1 MRFSKVGTLSTWWVF
16 STAMLSGLYRPQ
28 PATVATIWDA
38 PYLQTHHTYFTMKIF
53 CFTIIWL
60 LLFGNSFAQIKQDEI
75 VVIYTD
81 SILNNFSSKP
91 IGINMDYFMDDDN
104 YLKPR
109 ISTAEALKKMGVKY
123 LRYPGGNKS
132 DFYFFSTPP
141 YQKSRPTL
149 ARTGRDAVGGRYTTL
164 NASCTDFKEDPLD
177 FDEFMTLCKSI
188 GAEPVIVVA
197 ADEYLKKYTA
207 GSTWSTR
214 EQLITHAKEWVRYAN
229 IKKKYAIKYW
239 MIGNESWHESN
250 PNSSA
255 GIYAQ
260 DVKDFSIAMKGV
272 DPSIRIVPNGN
283 SQAWWDTLFNIA
295 NGYFNAISISN
306 YTVYNYTNGFKT
318 YKDSLHNFV
327 ANVDIAKD
335 AISKYIPAEKQKD
348 FKIIVAE
355 YGPFDWTNK
364 WPHLNNMG
372 LAMANF
378 EITGQQLMEPKIDF
392 SCFWNTRWINNAT
405 KNEAYDAL
413 DRNGNINAIGMSL
426 YIWAN
431 NIGNCMIK
439 TNSNNP
445 LKTFASI
452 DSASKKLF
460 LYVINKSNNKEKII
474 ASFVG
479 LKKFTPLSYISLEG
493 KSPED
498 TQPVLTESKTIDSD
512 DTGISLNATSIT
524 VITYTFNN

>member
-1 MRFSKVGTLSTWWVF
+1 
-16 STAMLSGLYRPQ
+16 
-28 PATVATIWDA
+28 
-38 PYLQTHHTYFTMKIF
+38 MKTF
-53 CFTIIWL
+53 CFVTIAVFI
-60 LLFGNSFAQIKQDEI
+60 FNDSFTQIKQQPVIE
-75 VVIYTD
+75 IYTD

-91 IGINMDYFMDDDN
+91 IGINMDYFMDGDN
-104 YLKPR
+104 YLKPK
-109 ISTAEALKKMGVKY
+109 ISTAAALKKMGVKY

-149 ARTGRDAVGGRYTTL
+149 ARTGRDAVGGRYKTL
-164 NASCTDFKEDPLD
+164 NASCTEFKEDPLD
-177 FDEFMTLCKSI
+177 FDEFMTLCKNI

-197 ADEYLKKYTA
+197 ADEYLQKYKA

-229 IKKKYAIKYW
+229 IKKKYAIRYW

-255 GIYAQ
+255 EIYAQ
-260 DVKDFSIAMKGV
+260 DVKDFSIAMKGI

-283 SQAWWDTLFNIA
+283 NQLWWDTLFTIA
-295 NGYFNAISISN
+295 NGYFDAITISN
-306 YTVYNYTNGFKT
+306 YPMYNYTRGFKT
-318 YKDSLHNFV
+318 YADTLINLSTGVEV
-327 ANVDIAKD
+327 AKA
-335 AISKYIPAEKQKD
+335 AIVQYVPADKQPD

-355 YGPFDWTNK
+355 YGPFDWK
-364 WPHLNNMG
+364 YQWPHINNMG

-378 EITGQQLMEPKIDF
+378 EITGQQLQEPKIDF

-405 KNEAYDAL
+405 KNDAYDAL
-413 DRNGNINAIGMSL
+413 DKNGNINAIGMSL
-426 YIWAN
+426 FIWAN
-431 NIGNCMIK
+431 NIGNRMIK

-452 DSASKKLF
+452 DTASKKLF
-460 LYVINKSNNKEKII
+460 LYVINKSNKKEKII

-479 LKKFTPLSYISLEG
+479 VKKFTPLSYISLEG

-498 TQPVLTESKTIDSD
+498 TQPVLIESKTIDSD
-512 DTGISLNATSIT
+512 DTGISLNGTSIT
-524 VITYTFNN
+524 VITYTF